1 VAELD
6 HDFLT
11 LLENWST
18 ATGQSSTA
26 YQAEYLL
33 VTATKR

>member
-1 VAELD
+1 MAELD
-6 HDFLT
+6 RDFLT
-11 LLENWST
+11 LLENWNT

-33 VTATKR
+33 VTAIKR